1 MAKKNDLVK
10 AEAATIQSMEQI
22 ENLILTI
29 RGKQVILD
37 RDLARLYGVETRVLN
52 QAVQRNI
59 ERFPEDF
66 MFRLTK
72 EEVEFLKSQIVIL
85 ETGKN
90 MSSQIVT
97 TSSENL
103 KSQNVISNEKVLRS
117 QIVTLE
123 KEEDFLRSQ
132 NATIDMRGRHLKYL
146 PYAFT
151 ENGIAML
158 SSVLRSPMAIATNI
172 HIMRA
177 FNAMRHFIGS
187 QAQVFQRMENIEKNV
202 LALNAHQIDTDK
214 KIEEV
219 FRRLDDHSEKPEK
232 GIFYDGQIF
241 DAYTFVAERIREAKK
256 HIVLI
261 DNYVDD
267 SVLTMLD
274 KRDKGVDAVVYTKN
288 ISRQLSLD
296 FEKHNAQYLPI
307 EIKQFDRAH
316 DRFLCID
323 DTVYLIGASL
333 KDLGKKWFGFVK
345 LEQPTDELLSKM

>member
-1 MAKKNDLVK
+1 MAKKNDIAK
-10 AEAATIQSMEQI
+10 AEAAAIQSVEQI

-66 MFRLTK
+66 MFQLTK
-72 EEVEFLKSQIVIL
+72 DEYE
-85 ETGKN
+85 N
-90 MSSQIVT
+90 MSSQFVT
-97 TSSENL
+97 TSKDATNMSSQFVTTSPQKRP
-103 KSQNVISNEKVLRS
+103 KSAV
-117 QIVTLE
+117 
-123 KEEDFLRSQ
+123 
-132 NATIDMRGRHLKYL
+132 

-187 QAQVFQRMENIEKNV
+187 HAQVFQRIEV
-202 LALNAHQIDTDK
+202 LERTQLSLVAFKEETNRNF
-214 KIEEV
+214 EEV
-219 FRRLDDHSEKPEK
+219 FRRLDDNSEKPEK

-241 DAYTFVAERIREAKK
+241 DAYTFINERIREAKK
-256 HIVLI
+256 RIVLI

-274 KRDKGVDAVVYTKN
+274 KRNKGVEAVVYTKN

-296 FEKHNAQYLPI
+296 FEKHNAQYSPI
-307 EIKQFDRAH
+307 EVKQFDRAH

>member
-1 MAKKNDLVK
+1 MAKKNEIAKVDTT
-10 AEAATIQSMEQI
+10 TIQPVEQI
-22 ENLILTI
+22 ESLILTI

-66 MFRLTK
+66 MFQLTK
-72 EEVEFLKSQIVIL
+72 EEFEDWKSQFAISNYDEDMSSQFATTSAEKWKSQIVI
-85 ETGKN
+85 
-90 MSSQIVT
+90 
-97 TSSENL
+97 
-103 KSQNVISNEKVLRS
+103 SNSIKMGAR
-117 QIVTLE
+117 
-123 KEEDFLRSQ
+123 K
-132 NATIDMRGRHLKYL
+132 L

-202 LALNAHQIDTDK
+202 LALNAHQIATDQK
-214 KIEEV
+214 VEEI
-219 FRRLDDHSEKPEK
+219 FRRLDDNSEKPEK

-241 DAYTFVAERIREAKK
+241 DAYTFINERIREAKK
-256 HIVLI
+256 RIVLI

-274 KRDKGVDAVVYTKN
+274 KRNKGVDAVVYTKN

-296 FEKHNAQYLPI
+296 FEKHNAQYSPI
-307 EIKQFDRAH
+307 EVKQFDRAH
-316 DRFLCID
+316 DRFLCVD

-345 LEQPTDELLSKM
+345 LEQTTDELLSKM